1 MTIRRRRSDLQIAI
15 PTEARSRSGDAP
27 TSSSLLG
34 TGRGQAP
41 YAPMTG
47 DAILAACRDAGIS
60 LVDVDGFASYSNDRS
75 DPARLAAA
83 RGCR

>member
-1 MTIRRRRSDLQIAI
+1 
-15 PTEARSRSGDAP
+15 
-27 TSSSLLG
+27 
-34 TGRGQAP
+34 
-41 YAPMTG
+41 MTG